1 METQPVKIH
10 KKRDFPTLI
19 IQIVIAILTVT
30 AALVSYTVVRA
41 ITATWSV
48 THLPGDPL
56 LSADPLSFTYPTPEP
71 IQMGAGQI
79 MPTLN
84 FTTSIQP
91 TPVRWDGTKRV
102 TVLLLG
108 LDYRDWEAGETPRSD
123 SMMLLTVDPLS
134 KTAGILSIPRDMW
147 TVIPGFDYY
156 KINTAY
162 FLGERYQLP
171 GGGPQLARETVENFL
186 GVPVDYYAQID
197 FNAFVQFIDSLGG
210 LDMKIRN
217 PIKVDPVGPG
227 NTIILEPGTQTL
239 SGAVTL
245 AYARNRYTEY
255 DDFDRA
261 TRQQEVVMAIRNQ
274 VVNLNM
280 LPTLVTK
287 APELYTEL
295 SSGIRTNLTLDQIVR
310 LAYLAEQIPV
320 ENITKGVID
329 THMVSFAKS
338 PDGLDILVPVPQ
350 SIHVLRDSIFANST
364 IPEGRQM
371 YGDDW
376 TTILK
381 EEGARVEISDAS
393 RIDGLGERTA
403 EFLRQK
409 GINVTSVYPA
419 TGSSTVTYIKS
430 YTGMVYTTRF
440 LADLFEVDSY
450 RIETK
455 YIQDSP
461 MDITLMIGTDWPRK
475 GLVQ

>member
-1 METQPVKIH
+1 MENRPASPP
-10 KKRDFPTLI
+10 KKRDFITLI
-19 IQIVIAILTVT
+19 IQIIIAILAVM
-30 AALVSYTVVRA
+30 AALVSYTIVRG
-41 ITATWSV
+41 ITTSWSL

-56 LSADPLSFTYPTPEP
+56 LNADPLSYSYPTPEP
-71 IQMGAGQI
+71 IIVGGTSV
-79 MPTLN
+79 PTHY
-84 FTTSIQP
+84 IAPKIEP
-91 TPVRWDGTKRV
+91 TPVQWDGTKRV

-108 LDYRDWEAGETPRSD
+108 LDYRDWEAGDTPRSD

-186 GVPVDYYAQID
+186 GVPIDYYAQID

-210 LDMKIRN
+210 LDMKIKN

-227 NTIILEPGTQTL
+227 NTVILEPGTQTL
-239 SGAVTL
+239 SGAVAL

-261 TRQQEVVMAIRNQ
+261 ARQQEVVMAIRNQ

-280 LPTLVTK
+280 LPTLVAK
-287 APELYTEL
+287 APELYQEL
-295 SSGIRTNLTLDQIVR
+295 SGGIRTNLTLDQIIR
-310 LAYLAEQIPV
+310 LAHLAEQIPV

-329 THMVSFAKS
+329 THMVRFAKS
-338 PDGLDILVPVPQ
+338 PEGLDILVPVPER
-350 SIHVLRDSIFANST
+350 IHMLRDSIFAGSI
-364 IPEGRQM
+364 IPEGRQL

-376 TTILK
+376 AVILK

-393 RIDGLGERTA
+393 RVDGLGEKTA
-403 EFLRQK
+403 EYLRQK
-409 GINVTSVYPA
+409 GVNVTGVAPS
-419 TGSSTVTYIKS
+419 TGSSTVTYIKN

-455 YIQDSP
+455 YIPDSP
-461 MDITLMIGTDWPRK
+461 MDITLMIGKDWARK
-475 GLVQ
+475 GLLE

>member
-1 METQPVKIH
+1 METQPVKVRKH
-10 KKRDFPTLI
+10 RHFPTLI
-19 IQIVIAILTVT
+19 IQIIIAILTVT
-30 AALVSYTVVRA
+30 AALVSYTLVRA
-41 ITATWSV
+41 ITTTWSV

-71 IQMGAGQI
+71 IQMGSGTVI
-79 MPTLN
+79 PTQKIN
-84 FTTSIQP
+84 PIIQP
-91 TPVRWDGTKRV
+91 TPIQWDGSKRV

-108 LDYRDWEAGETPRSD
+108 LDYRDWQTGDTPRSD
-123 SMMLLTVDPLS
+123 SMILLTVDPLS
-134 KTAGILSIPRDMW
+134 KTAGMLSIPRDMW

-162 FLGERYQLP
+162 FLGERYQMP
-171 GGGPQLARETVENFL
+171 GGGPELARQTVENFI
-186 GVPVDYYAQID
+186 GVPIDYYAQID
-197 FNAFVQFIDSLGG
+197 FNTFAKFIDSMGG
-210 LDMKIRN
+210 LDMKIKKA
-217 PIKVDPVGPG
+217 IKVDPVGPG

-239 SGAVTL
+239 SGAVAL

-261 TRQQEVVMAIRNQ
+261 ARQQEVMMAIRNQ

-280 LPTLVTK
+280 LPTMVSK
-287 APELYTEL
+287 APELYAEL
-295 SSGIRTNLTLDQIVR
+295 STGIRTNMTLDQIIR
-310 LAYLAEQIPV
+310 MANLAQQIPV

-338 PDGLDILVPVPQ
+338 PDGLDILVPNPQ
-350 SIHVLRDSIFANST
+350 KIHELRDSIFASST
-364 IPEGRQM
+364 ISEGKQI

-376 TTILK
+376 VTILK

-393 RIDGLGERTA
+393 RVDGLGEKTA

-409 GINVTSVYPA
+409 GINVTNVYPS
-419 TGSSTVTYIKS
+419 TGSSTVSYVKS
-430 YTGMVYTTRF
+430 YTGMVYTTRY
-440 LADLFEVDSY
+440 LADLFEVDGY

-455 YIQDSP
+455 YIPDSP
-461 MDITLMIGTDWPRK
+461 MDITLMIGKDWAKK

>member
-1 METQPVKIH
+1 METRPVNKT
-10 KKRDFPTLI
+10 KERDFSTLI
-19 IQIVIAILTVT
+19 IQIVIAILSVFM
-30 AALVSYTVVRA
+30 ALVSYTVVRG
-41 ITATWSV
+41 IVTSWSL

-56 LSADPLSFTYPTPEP
+56 LNADPLSFTYPTPEP
-71 IQMGAGQI
+71 IIAGGTSV
-79 MPTLN
+79 PTRPMVAK
-84 FTTSIQP
+84 IEP
-91 TPVRWDGTKRV
+91 TPVQWDGSKRV

-156 KINTAY
+156 KINTGY

-186 GVPVDYYAQID
+186 GVPIDYYAQID

-210 LDMKIRN
+210 LDMKIKN

-239 SGAVTL
+239 SGAVAL

-261 TRQQEVVMAIRNQ
+261 ARQQEVVMAIRNQ

-280 LPTLVTK
+280 LPTLVVK

-295 SSGIRTNLTLDQIVR
+295 SSGIRTNLTLDQIIR

-320 ENITKGVID
+320 ENIAKGVID
-329 THMVSFAKS
+329 TKMVRFGKS
-338 PDGLDILVPVPQ
+338 PDGLDILIPVPEK
-350 SIHVLRDSIFANST
+350 IHILRDSIFAGSI
-364 IPEGRQM
+364 IPEGKQL

-376 TTILK
+376 AAILK

-393 RIDGLGERTA
+393 RVDGLGEKTA
-403 EFLRQK
+403 DFLRQK
-409 GINVTSVYPA
+409 GINVTGFAPA
-419 TGSSTVTYIKS
+419 TGSSTVTYIKN
-430 YTGMVYTTRF
+430 YTGMVYTTRY

-450 RIETK
+450 RIETE
-455 YIQDSP
+455 YIPDSP
-461 MDITLMIGTDWPRK
+461 MDITIMIGKDWSRK
-475 GLVQ
+475 GLVE